1 MLDILS
7 PAPPMRQLL
16 SVPALIR
23 CASVQMC
30 RRSSRS
36 AGPEAYRLDKTQEP
50 TMSTYSLIRAS
61 QAESARQF
69 GLMLRRWRVANG
81 WTQYTAKRWAD
92 EAGHPGL
99 GHSGL
104 SELENGLVKNPR
116 AGVFL
121 ALGEQNARIA
131 AQDFAGVRS
140 RDLKDQ
146 LTGSLPIADDETGTP
161 WGPAEFWSCHA
172 GLINPPGWL
181 APPAANPAPRLSEQ
195 AAADL
200 CASWAEQARELVRSK
215 GGKPADLLRAGA
227 AAPAKHREQWGLV
240 VMGLGAYTPEQ
251 LQAIWDEDASEW
263 APAQWLAAWGATLD
277 PSGGGVSWSSDPC
290 SPDGLRFGLSRG

>member
-1 MLDILS
+1 MLDTLS
-7 PAPPMRQLL
+7 PAPPMRQGFG
-16 SVPALIR
+16 VPALIR

-30 RRSSRS
+30 RRYSRS

-50 TMSTYSLIRAS
+50 IMSTYSLIRAS

-140 RDLKDQ
+140 RDLRDQ
-146 LTGSLPIADDETGTP
+146 LAGSLPIADDETGVP
-161 WGPAEFWSCHA
+161 WGPAEFWACHA
-172 GLINPPGWL
+172 GMATPRVPEWL
-181 APPAANPAPRLSEQ
+181 APAPIHPAPQLDAA

-200 CASWAEQARELVRSK
+200 CASWSEQARELVRSK

-240 VMGLGAYTPEQ
+240 VMGLGVFTPEQ
-251 LQAIWDEDASEW
+251 LQATWDEKASEW
-263 APAQWLAAWGATLD
+263 APAQWLAAWAATLD
-277 PSGGGVSWSSDPC
+277 PSGGGESK
-290 SPDGLRFGLSRG
+290 SRSLLA